1 MTNHKDTT
9 KSVDC
14 KKSTDTTKSTEH
26 TESSNPSSNSSKPTD
41 SPNSSPY
48 TPNPAL
54 EGIDYA
60 NVSYPPDTE
69 LLKQQIQAINATI
82 GCKLKKIR
90 LSARLTQQ
98 ELGVIIAASAERIER
113 YESGEEGIS
122 IGELVMIC
130 DDLGAD
136 VWYFLL

>member
-1 MTNHKDTT
+1 MTID
-9 KSVDC
+9 
-14 KKSTDTTKSTEH
+14 KKET
-26 TESSNPSSNSSKPTD
+26 PPD
-41 SPNSSPY
+41 SAQY

-54 EGIDYA
+54 EGIDYS

-69 LLKQQIQAINATI
+69 LLKQQMQAINATI

-90 LSARLTQQ
+90 LSARLTEQ
-98 ELGVIIAASAERIER
+98 ELGGIIAASAERIEQ

>member
-1 MTNHKDTT
+1 MTNNKDTT

-14 KKSTDTTKSTEH
+14 KKSTDTTEH
-26 TESSNPSSNSSKPTD
+26 TESSKSSSKPSKPTN
-41 SPNSSPY
+41 SPDSSPY

-54 EGIDYA
+54 DGIDYA
-60 NVSYPPDTE
+60 SVSYPPDTE
-69 LLKQQIQAINATI
+69 LLNQQMQAINTTI
-82 GCKLKKIR
+82 GHKLKKIR

-98 ELGVIIAASAERIER
+98 ELGGIIAASAERIER